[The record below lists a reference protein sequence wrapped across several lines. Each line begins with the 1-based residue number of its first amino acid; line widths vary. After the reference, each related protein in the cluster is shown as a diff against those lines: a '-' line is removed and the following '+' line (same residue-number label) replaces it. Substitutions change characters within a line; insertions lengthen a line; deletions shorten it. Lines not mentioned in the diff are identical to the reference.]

1 MEAFVSEEFLET
13 MFLTFK
19 LSFITTIVLLPIGI
33 ALAYF
38 LYSSASR
45 LTTMLE
51 ALIWMPLVLPP
62 SVLGFYLLVA
72 FSKNNFFGKFLL
84 EHFDFQITFT
94 FGGLVVASVIFSL
107 PFMTNPIKNAICAL
121 PNSLKEASYT
131 LGKGKLWTLF
141 FVLLP
146 NVKSSILLGC
156 VTSFAHTIGEF
167 GVVMMIGGSRSGE
180 TKVASIAIY
189 EEVESLNYTLAHQYA
204 LSLFVVSF
212 VSLCAIF
219 YITRK
224 YFDKKVTNII

>member
-1 MEAFVSEEFLET
+1 MEAFADEEFLET
-13 MFLTFK
+13 MMLTFK
-19 LSFITTIVLLPIGI
+19 LAFITTLVLLPIGI

-38 LYSSASR
+38 LHSTRSR
-45 LTTMLE
+45 FGTMLE

-72 FSKNNFFGKFLL
+72 FSKNNFLGKFLL
-84 EHFDFQITFT
+84 EHCNFQITFS
-94 FGGLVVASVIFSL
+94 FGGLVIASVIFSL
-107 PFMTNPIKNAICAL
+107 PFMVNPIKNGICSV

-131 LGKGKLWTLF
+131 LGKSKLYTLF

-146 NVKSSILLGC
+146 NVKSAILLGC

-167 GVVMMIGGSRSGE
+167 GVVMMIGGSRAGE

-189 EEVESLNYTLAHQYA
+189 EEVESLNYALAHQYA
-204 LSLFVVSF
+204 LCLFIISF

-224 YFDKKVTNII
+224 YFDKKITNII

>member
-1 MEAFVSEEFLET
+1 MEAFFDEDFLET

-19 LSFITTIVLLPIGI
+19 LSFITTIILLPIGI

-38 LYSSASR
+38 LYASASR
-45 LTTMLE
+45 FSTMLE

-62 SVLGFYLLVA
+62 SVLGFYLLIT
-72 FSKNNFFGKFLL
+72 FSKNNFLGKFLL
-84 EHFDFQITFT
+84 ENFDFQVTFT
-94 FGGLVVASVIFSL
+94 FSGLVIASVIFSL
-107 PFMTNPIKNAICAL
+107 PFMTNPIKNGICAL

-131 LGKGKLWTLF
+131 LGKGKFYTLF

-146 NVKSSILLGC
+146 NVKSAILLGC

-167 GVVMMIGGSRSGE
+167 GVVMMIGGSRAGE

-189 EEVESLNYTLAHQYA
+189 EEVQSLNYTLAHQYA
-204 LSLFVVSF
+204 LCLFLVSF
-212 VSLCAIF
+212 VSLCVIF

-224 YFDKKVTNII
+224 YFDKKVTNIL